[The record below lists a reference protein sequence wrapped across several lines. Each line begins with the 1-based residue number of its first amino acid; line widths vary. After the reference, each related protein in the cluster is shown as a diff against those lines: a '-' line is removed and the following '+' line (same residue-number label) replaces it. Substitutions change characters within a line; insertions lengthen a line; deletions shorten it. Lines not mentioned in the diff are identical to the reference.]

1 MDTTFKDNLTGS
13 NEAAPNINRPLKF
26 LTASSVIG
34 DRVLNNED
42 ENMGSIKDVML
53 DIRNGKIEYYIIE
66 FGGFLGIG
74 EKYFA
79 IPFNLLTVD
88 PDHKVFRFNEKQET
102 LKQAPG
108 FDKEHWPETNYHSNY
123 VTDSWS
129 FWS

>member
-1 MDTTFKDNLTGS
+1 MDNTFKVNLTGES
-13 NEAAPNINRPLKF
+13 EEPANINRPLRF

-34 DRVLNNED
+34 DKVLNNNNED
-42 ENMGSIKDVML
+42 MGSIKDVML

-79 IPFNLLTVD
+79 IPFNLLSVD
-88 PDHKVFRFNEKQET
+88 PDNKVFRFNEKKET
-102 LKQAPG
+102 LIKAPG
-108 FDKEHWPETNYHSNY
+108 FNKEHWPETNFHSNY

-129 FWS
+129 FWG

>member
-1 MDTTFKDNLTGS
+1 METTFKDNFTGV
-13 NEAAPNINRPLKF
+13 NEEPPNVNRPLRF
-26 LTASSVIG
+26 LTASSIIG
-34 DRVLNNED
+34 DKVINNEG

-53 DIRNGKIEYYIIE
+53 DIRNGRIEYYIIE

-79 IPFNLLTVD
+79 IPFNLLVVD

-102 LKQAPG
+102 LRKAPG

-123 VTDSWS
+123 VTDSWN
-129 FWS
+129 FWG

>member
-1 MDTTFKDNLTGS
+1 METIFTDNLTGA
-13 NEAAPNINRPLKF
+13 NDAPPNINRPLKF

-42 ENMGSIKDVML
+42 EDMGSIKDVML

-66 FGGFLGIG
+66 FGGFLGLG

-79 IPFNLLTVD
+79 IPFDLLKVD
-88 PDHKVFRFNEKQET
+88 PDHKVFRFNEKKET
-102 LKQAPG
+102 LKKAPG

>member
-1 MDTTFKDNLTGS
+1 METVFPDNLTGA
-13 NEAAPNINRPLKF
+13 NDAPPNINRPLKF

-34 DRVLNNED
+34 DKVLNNED
-42 ENMGSIKDVML
+42 EDMGSIKDVML

-66 FGGFLGIG
+66 FGGFLGLG

-79 IPFNLLTVD
+79 IPFDLLKVD
-88 PDHKVFRFNEKQET
+88 PDHKVFRFNEKKET
-102 LKQAPG
+102 LKKAPG
-108 FDKEHWPETNYHSNY
+108 FDKEHWPETNHHSNY

>member
-1 MDTTFKDNLTGS
+1 METIFTDNLTGA
-13 NEAAPNINRPLKF
+13 NDAAPNINRPLKF

-34 DRVLNNED
+34 DKVLNNED
-42 ENMGSIKDVML
+42 EDMGSIKDVML

-66 FGGFLGIG
+66 FGGFLGMG

-79 IPFNLLTVD
+79 IPFDLLKVD
-88 PDHKVFRFNEKQET
+88 PDHKVFRFNEKKET
-102 LKQAPG
+102 LKNAPG
-108 FDKEHWPETNYHSNY
+108 FNKEHWPETNYHSNY